1 MEEEEVNRVASSG
14 PGALLACTVP
24 TQKTGN
30 LLLKVRTFFKMSG
43 SLFVCWLDFVY
54 DKDVSGRIYI
64 HMTINT
70 SFKEFPVQIFALVSF
85 DLRIRSLR
93 YLKMSWLDI

>member
-1 MEEEEVNRVASSG
+1 MLKISHPA
-14 PGALLACTVP
+14 TVR
-24 TQKTGN
+24 TQKTSN
-30 LLLKVRTFFKMSG
+30 LILKLGTFCKMSG
-43 SLFVCWLDFVY
+43 SLFGCWLDFVF

-85 DLRIRSLR
+85 DLRIRPLR
-93 YLKMSWLDI
+93 YFKMSWLDIEFRY

>member
-1 MEEEEVNRVASSG
+1 M
-14 PGALLACTVP
+14 LLHYSCTMYTVR
-24 TQKTGN
+24 TQKTSN
-30 LLLKVRTFFKMSG
+30 LILKLGTFCKMSG
-43 SLFVCWLDFVY
+43 SLFGCWLDFVF

-85 DLRIRSLR
+85 DLRIRPLR
-93 YLKMSWLDI
+93 YFKMSWLDIEFRY